1 MINRLLFLTLFLFF
15 AFVSATA
22 QSPAASPTPTP
33 HPENDVVKITTN
45 LVQIDVTVKD
55 KNGKVVK
62 DLKPNEI
69 EVYENGKK
77 QDVTNFSFISN
88 ARETVATEKNADKTP
103 KPFLPPS
110 PVKAEEVKRTIALIV
125 DDLSLSFE
133 SISYT
138 RRALK
143 KFVDEQ
149 MQDGDLVAIIRTG
162 SGIGALQQFTNDK
175 RQLYAAIEKVRWNPY
190 GTGKIGAF
198 AQLEAQMPNTG
209 QPGAQSNDADTDDL
223 EKEQESTRT
232 AIFASGTLGAINYVV
247 RGMAELPGR
256 KSVMLISDGFAL
268 FEEDRNGFR
277 ESGRVLDSI
286 RRLVD
291 AANRASVVIYTL
303 DARGLVYT
311 GLTAADNTSG
321 RSADQIEQ
329 AMSDR
334 RSQLFDTQAGLQ
346 YLAQQTGG
354 TALINNND
362 LSGGI
367 RKILDDQSYYLVGFS
382 PDETTFDPKLN
393 RFNKL
398 LVKVTRPG
406 VKVAYRSGFF
416 GITDEKMASM
426 PQGPTGRA
434 KLFHALSSPFSVNQV
449 PVRMNAVFNVDK
461 DGSTFVRSLLH
472 IDLRNIKFEDQPD
485 GKKKAVVEILV
496 VAFGDNGL
504 VIDQSGQTYTLTLD
518 KEKFEKY
525 LKEGLVHIFTFP
537 VKKAGAF
544 QMRVAIRDTST
555 DNVGSANQFVDVP
568 NIKRDRLALSGI
580 VLENIPVD
588 EYLRRESANA
598 TSESSTAWN
607 DTSNRQFATGT
618 VLNYGYSAFN
628 VKPGSI
634 DSGNLQ
640 SQIRLF
646 RDGKVIFEGKPQKI
660 TTAPARPRAVD
671 LLGSLMLGSVLTPGD
686 YVLQITVT
694 DGLAKPKYKSASQF
708 VQFEIVP

>member
-1 MINRLLFLTLFLFF
+1 MRNQLLITLFFLLLV
-15 AFVSATA
+15 VSARA
-22 QSPAASPTPTP
+22 QSPTATPTP
-33 HPENDVVKITTN
+33 RPENDVVKITTN
-45 LVQIDVTVKD
+45 LVQIDVTVTD
-55 KNGKVVK
+55 KNGKVIR
-62 DLKPNEI
+62 DLKPEEV

-88 ARETVATEKNADKTP
+88 IREKTTVTDKNAEKPSKTL
-103 KPFLPPS
+103 LPPT
-110 PVKAEEVKRTIALIV
+110 PVKPEQVRRTIALVV

-138 RRALK
+138 RRALR

-175 RQLYAAIEKVRWNPY
+175 RQLLAAIEKVRWSPY

-198 AQLEAQMPNTG
+198 AQLEATMPAGGSQLAT
-209 QPGAQSNDADTDDL
+209 NDQDTDAI
-223 EKEQESTRT
+223 EKEQESART
-232 AIFASGTLGAINYVV
+232 AIFASGTLGAIDYVV

-256 KSVMLISDGFAL
+256 KSVMLISDGFPL

-277 ESGRVLDSI
+277 ESGRVLDSL

-334 RSQLFDTQAGLQ
+334 RSQLFESQAGLQ

-354 TALINNND
+354 TALINSND
-362 LSGGI
+362 LSYGI

-382 PDETTFDPKLN
+382 PDEQTFDPKLN

-398 LVKVTRPG
+398 LVKVNRPG
-406 VKVAYRSGFF
+406 AKVRYRSGFF
-416 GITDEKMASM
+416 GVTDEKMQALSQ
-426 PQGPTGRA
+426 QGLTGRA

-449 PVRMNAVFNVDK
+449 PVRMNAVFNIDK
-461 DGSTFVRSLLH
+461 DGGMFVRSLLH
-472 IDLRNIKFEDQPD
+472 IDLKQIKFSDQPD
-485 GKKKAVVEILV
+485 GKKKAVIDILV

-504 VIDQSGQTYTLTLD
+504 IIDQSGHTYTLTLD
-518 KEKFEKY
+518 KQQYEKY

-544 QMRVAIRDTST
+544 QMRVAIRDTAT
-555 DNVGSANQFVDVP
+555 DGVGSANQFIDVP
-568 NIKRDRLALSGI
+568 NVKKDQLALSGI
-580 VLENIPVD
+580 VLEDISVD
-588 EYLRRESANA
+588 EYNRRNA
-598 TSESSTAWN
+598 AQATQSTDSTAWI
-607 DTSNRQFATGT
+607 DTSNRQFKSGT

-628 VKPGSI
+628 VKPAAL

-640 SQIRLF
+640 MQIRLF
-646 RDGKVIFEGKPQKI
+646 RDGQVIFEGKPKKV
-660 TTAPARPRAVD
+660 TTAPVRQRATD
-671 LLGSLMLGSVLTPGD
+671 LLGSLMLGDAMTPGD

-694 DGLAKPKYKSASQF
+694 DGLAKPKHNSASQF
-708 VQFEIVP
+708 VQFEVIP